1 MWTVYDHPK
10 DFPHSFVARR
20 FEVAKAVSWPTDDIL
35 VSGDLDMLRDELAA
49 RGLTP
54 ITRDPDDDPKI
65 VEVWL

>member
-1 MWTVYDHPK
+1 
-10 DFPHSFVARR
+10 VARR
-20 FEVAKAVSWPTDDIL
+20 FEIEAGITRPADEVLTSTSL
-35 VSGDLDMLRDELAA
+35 DLLRDELAA